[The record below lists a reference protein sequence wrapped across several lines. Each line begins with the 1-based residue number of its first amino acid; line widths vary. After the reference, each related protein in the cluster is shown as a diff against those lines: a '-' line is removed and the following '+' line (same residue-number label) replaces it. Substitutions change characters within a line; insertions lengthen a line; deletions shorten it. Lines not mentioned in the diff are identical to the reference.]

1 MVQKKRKKTSRP
13 RKKAFKNNKKFK
25 QFKRWQEAFFK
36 RLGCLS
42 FFIIIFAG
50 LVLILFVRWISQPLP
65 SIDQNEVSQSERIL
79 KEQFI
84 VELVP
89 TAQALQREFGV
100 YASVSLAQAILE
112 SDFGRSQLASQHHNL
127 YGIKT
132 SADDPNSA
140 LYPTME
146 FFDGEWVEIN
156 DYFKVYPSWQ
166 ASMREHALLMINGTS
181 WDPNQYQAVLEA
193 KDFQSQAQ
201 ALQDSG
207 YATDPTYGE
216 KLIHMIEDWQL
227 YQYDQP

>member
-1 MVQKKRKKTSRP
+1 M
-13 RKKAFKNNKKFK
+13 KNNKKLK
-25 QFKRWQEAFFK
+25 QFKKWQEAFFK

-42 FFIIIFAG
+42 FFMIIFIS
-50 LVLILFVRWISQPLP
+50 LLFVLLFRWMSQPAP
-65 SIDQNEVSQSERIL
+65 NFYQNELYQSDHLL

-84 VELVP
+84 ADLVP

-100 YASVSLAQAILE
+100 YASVSLAQAVLE
-112 SDFGRSQLASQHHNL
+112 SDFGRSQLASQHNNL
-127 YGIKT
+127 YGVKT

-146 FFDGEWVEIN
+146 FFDGEWVEIK
-156 DYFKVYPSWQ
+156 DYFKVYPSRQ

-181 WDPNQYQAVLEA
+181 WDPNQYQAVLQA

-207 YATDPTYGE
+207 YATDPNYGE
-216 KLIHMIEDWQL
+216 KLINMIEEWQL
-227 YQYDQP
+227 DQYDQP